1 MYMEN
6 TFKAAIEFE
15 FYAEK
20 ERNKKMED
28 TIILVGLL
36 GLCVG
41 MFIGMII
48 SFFINHT
55 YILDMNK
62 ITEKHF
68 DRSNEITSE
77 YVTKMLEHENKFFND
92 AVTRLAKALDE
103 LNKSYEVPTWNHV
116 SEKLPECEGLY
127 YGKIDDTN
135 SMWKVNY
142 IKGKWMLAG
151 YPEHEMKII
160 SWTEIY

>member
-1 MYMEN
+1 M
-6 TFKAAIEFE
+6 AIEFE

-20 ERNKKMED
+20 ERNKKIED

-62 ITEKHF
+62 ITEKYF
-68 DRSNEITSE
+68 DRSNEMTSE
-77 YVTKMLEHENKFFND
+77 YVTEMLEHEQKYFD
-92 AVTRLAKALDE
+92 DIATYLAKSLDE
-103 LNKSYEVPTWNHV
+103 LNKLYEIPTWNDV
-116 SEKLPECEGLY
+116 SEKLPECDGLY

-142 IKGKWMLAG
+142 IKGKWFLSVHS
-151 YPEHEMKII
+151 ETEIKII
-160 SWTEIY
+160 RWTEIY

>member
-1 MYMEN
+1 L
-6 TFKAAIEFE
+6 AIEFE

-20 ERNKKMED
+20 ERNKKIED

-62 ITEKHF
+62 ITEKYF
-68 DRSNEITSE
+68 DRSNEMTSE
-77 YVTKMLEHENKFFND
+77 YVTEMLEHEQKYFD
-92 AVTRLAKALDE
+92 DIATYLAKSLDE
-103 LNKSYEVPTWNHV
+103 LNKLYEIPTWNDV
-116 SEKLPECEGLY
+116 SEKLPECDGLY

-142 IKGKWMLAG
+142 IKGKWFLSVHS
-151 YPEHEMKII
+151 ETEIKII
-160 SWTEIY
+160 RWTEIY